1 MKLLSTERTDI
12 CLLAPDHARH
22 LQDYLLENRSHLAP
36 FEPLRNDD
44 YFTLDTIAQRISSA
58 RREYD
63 EKRSLMLVFTLKN
76 EPQIIGSINF
86 TNFVFGVFQACY
98 LGFSL
103 DRACQGKGLMREAL
117 EQAIRYVR
125 ENYGIHRIMANH
137 LPDNVRSSNTLKSL
151 GFVQE
156 GYALMNPLMILVKI
170 IKLRWIHILS
180 YDQMVSRKINNQT
193 TRCAN
198 SI

>member
-22 LQDYLLENRSHLAP
+22 LQHYLLENRSHLAP

-103 DRACQGKGLMREAL
+103 ARACQGKGLMREAL
-117 EQAIRYVR
+117 
-125 ENYGIHRIMANH
+125 
-137 LPDNVRSSNTLKSL
+137 
-151 GFVQE
+151 
-156 GYALMNPLMILVKI
+156 
-170 IKLRWIHILS
+170 
-180 YDQMVSRKINNQT
+180 
-193 TRCAN
+193 
-198 SI
+198 

>member
-86 TNFVFGVFQACY
+86 TNFVFGVF
-98 LGFSL
+98 
-103 DRACQGKGLMREAL
+103 
-117 EQAIRYVR
+117 
-125 ENYGIHRIMANH
+125 
-137 LPDNVRSSNTLKSL
+137 
-151 GFVQE
+151 
-156 GYALMNPLMILVKI
+156 
-170 IKLRWIHILS
+170 
-180 YDQMVSRKINNQT
+180 
-193 TRCAN
+193 
-198 SI
+198 